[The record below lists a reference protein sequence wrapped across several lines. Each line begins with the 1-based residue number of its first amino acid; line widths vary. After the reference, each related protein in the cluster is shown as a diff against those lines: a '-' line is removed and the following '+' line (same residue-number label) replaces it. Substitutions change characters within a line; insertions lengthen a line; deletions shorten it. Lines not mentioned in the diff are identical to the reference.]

1 MPNDV
6 LMFNKSGISIAMGN
20 ASPDVQK
27 SATFV
32 TASNQADGFAKAMER
47 LLPSAA
53 AR

>member
-1 MPNDV
+1 
-6 LMFNKSGISIAMGN
+6 MFKESGISIAMGN

-32 TASNQADGFAKAMER
+32 TASNQEDRFAKAMER

-53 AR
+53 AQ